1 MTSYNR
7 RDPSFSSSCTGFV
20 NLFSSVIKDRINVYR
35 SYHQL
40 VIGSI
45 QNSVSKTFMLTSLQ
59 PVLKYEFALWYTVA
73 VSEIDDVTAVD
84 IDRKNRL
91 KMRISDNI

>member
-1 MTSYNR
+1 
-7 RDPSFSSSCTGFV
+7 
-20 NLFSSVIKDRINVYR
+20 
-35 SYHQL
+35 
-40 VIGSI
+40 
-45 QNSVSKTFMLTSLQ
+45 MLTFLQ
-59 PVLKYEFALWYTVA
+59 PALKYEFALWYTVA